1 MAIGEIEVG
10 RRESL
15 LARLLTPRPITLI
28 VLAGGGA
35 ALGELAFRFV
45 PYQLYV
51 YLTGLAGPMCMAA
64 AVAAWSMRDKVDATF
79 DAEYLAPRAYTET
92 RPIVRDVRARSMW
105 LAAACMLCAG
115 LAAGPAFSA
124 QLLNV
129 VYEWMLICS
138 GLGIGL
144 AAYCFQIAFAWE
156 DQLRSHRERLI
167 AGAKELEARDALEAR
182 LISSGPAAP
191 GYWGPGWTEPP
202 KTAGRKKH

>member
-45 PYQLYV
+45 PHQLNV
-51 YLTGLAGPMCMAA
+51 YLAGLAGPMCMAA

-79 DAEYLAPRAYTET
+79 DAEYLAPKAYAET

-124 QLLNV
+124 QLINV
-129 VYEWMLICS
+129 IYEWMLIGS
-138 GLGIGL
+138 GLAIGL
-144 AAYCFQIAFAWE
+144 AAYCFQIAFSWE
-156 DQLRSHRERLI
+156 EQLRSHREKII
-167 AGAKELEARDALEAR
+167 ADAKELEARNALEAR
-182 LISSGPAAP
+182 LTSSGPAAP
-191 GYWGPGWTEPP
+191 GYWGPGWAEPP
-202 KTAGRKKH
+202 EEEWPRTH